1 MKFIVPA
8 ALAVLVAVSPV
19 AAAPAAVNMTGVK
32 CDHPDVIKLM
42 DDTLKQR
49 SADGTTLLSYGVHV
63 GKISKA
69 STIHASKNKLICKI
83 TLRAS
88 YGGDSQ
94 VLRLRFTIQQFGSGK
109 ATAKISVE

>member
-1 MKFIVPA
+1 MKFLVPA
-8 ALAVLVAVSPV
+8 AFAVASMLAASPV
-19 AAAPAAVNMTGVK
+19 MAAPVNLSGIK

-69 STIHASKNKLICKI
+69 STIHASKNKLICRI

-94 VLRLRFTIQQFGSGK
+94 GFRLRFTIEQFGGGK
-109 ATAKISVE
+109 LTAKILPE

>member
-1 MKFIVPA
+1 MKFFVPVAFALAGLLASPASAA
-8 ALAVLVAVSPV
+8 ALNLSGA
-19 AAAPAAVNMTGVK
+19 K
-32 CDHPDVIKLM
+32 CDHPEVIKYM
-42 DDTLKQR
+42 DDTLKSR
-49 SADGTTLLSYGVHV
+49 GTDGTTLLSYGVHV

-69 STIHASKNKLICKI
+69 STIHASKNKLICRI

-94 VLRLRFTIQQFGSGK
+94 VLRLRFTLQQFGSGK